1 MKTLPWGE
9 GEAVDEDD
17 EVPEAMW
24 AMMDRVK
31 GSQPAFEWDAAYNP
45 EGRRQLENVFSWHQ
59 HDEDSFWMMSSPDSL
74 EPSTPC

>member
-45 EGRRQLENVFSWHQ
+45 EGRRQL
-59 HDEDSFWMMSSPDSL
+59 WMMSSPDSL